1 MADQLPL
8 TDAQWRLL
16 RVRIEALAEGHDRA
30 AWKMRN
36 PEAMAGLFLLL
47 MDRIDQLEKQIRA
60 LSIGHRTG

>member
-1 MADQLPL
+1 
-8 TDAQWRLL
+8 
-16 RVRIEALAEGHDRA
+16 
-30 AWKMRN
+30 MRN